1 MIRAFLAMTAVAL
14 LTSCAAPLPAVT
26 WLRLPVLPPDGILTS
41 GAMPVAARQ
50 EVWQLMAPVVL
61 PGHLDH
67 DALLVPHDGGGTLRA
82 QTSLR
87 WAEPLRDVVPRLL
100 RTDLVRMF
108 GAEVWS
114 GTLPPGVAPTR
125 HLRVELLAFDV
136 LAQRRGVAVHA
147 QFSIAD
153 ADGRR
158 APRTGQAAFEV
169 VAADTSPDALVD
181 AHRAALARL
190 AVQVAAVAAGG

>member
-1 MIRAFLAMTAVAL
+1 
-14 LTSCAAPLPAVT
+14 
-26 WLRLPVLPPDGILTS
+26 VLPPDGILTS

-100 RTDLVRMF
+100 RTAACSSRVREATMSF
-108 GAEVWS
+108 AS
-114 GTLPPGVAPTR
+114 APTENSS
-125 HLRVELLAFDV
+125 HCTFPDWT
-136 LAQRRGVAVHA
+136 
-147 QFSIAD
+147 
-153 ADGRR
+153 GR
-158 APRTGQAAFEV
+158 AI
-169 VAADTSPDALVD
+169 SPSTPVD
-181 AHRAALARL
+181 A
-190 AVQVAAVAAGG
+190 VST